1 MPNRLMPALLAALAV
16 GGCTL
21 FGGSRGIEGQAGVR
35 RTTPLV
41 IPPTFALPPPG
52 QAAASAP
59 AKSS

>member
-1 MPNRLMPALLAALAV
+1 MRNRLMLALLGAIAL

-21 FGGSRGIEGQAGVR
+21 FGGSREIQGEAGMR

-52 QAAASAP
+52 QAAAPAP